1 MDTINQEALVTTDNS
16 YWAIQALALDRLMKN
31 EDFKTV
37 ILEGYFKDRAVQ
49 GVSLLAKYETKR
61 AGVRPEILESLIAIS
76 HLEDHFNTI
85 RQMGM
90 YAEQDAEMLEEMVEE
105 GN

>member
-1 MDTINQEALVTTDNS
+1 MDTINQTALATTDNS
-16 YWAIQALALDRLMKN
+16 YWANQALALDRLMKN

-49 GVSLLAKYETKR
+49 GVSLLATYSTR
-61 AGVRPEILESLIAIS
+61 QAGARPEILESLIAIS

-85 RQMGM
+85 RQIGM
-90 YAEQDAEMLEEMVEE
+90 YAEQDREMFDDEAEE